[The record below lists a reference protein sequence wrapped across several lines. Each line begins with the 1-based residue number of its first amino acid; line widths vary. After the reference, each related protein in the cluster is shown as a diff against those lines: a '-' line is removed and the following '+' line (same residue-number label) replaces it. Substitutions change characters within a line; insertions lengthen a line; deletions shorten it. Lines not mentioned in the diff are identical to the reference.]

1 MINVKRIPT
10 ILLLEEDNDTRGL
23 LVENLSRLN
32 YHVLV
37 AVNKENIIDWVQN
50 VVEAPDVFLVNQVK
64 ISIEEY
70 LAIIRNLYSQTM
82 LSPDTPTVVLAEQY
96 PDYLTGTEKQ
106 VDDNIFIVYLEDSWQ
121 LFDLLDRLLNSEQ

>member
-1 MINVKRIPT
+1 MLNAKQIPT

-23 LVENLSRLN
+23 LVENLRCLN

-50 VVEAPDVFLVNQVK
+50 AVEAPDVLLVNQVK

-70 LAIIRNLYSQTM
+70 LVMIRNLYSQTM
-82 LSPDTPTVVLAEQY
+82 LSPDTPTAILAEQY
-96 PDYLTGTEKQ
+96 PNYLVGTEKQ
-106 VDDNIFIVYLEDSWQ
+106 VDDNIFIVYLENAQQ
-121 LFDLLDRLLNSEQ
+121 LFDLLDRLLNNEQ